1 MYEQEIKLTA
11 NDETVLDEVLQS
23 KLVREL
29 DTGVGG
35 RDAVHYLGV
44 YYDTESRALADNFCS
59 LRARKEGE
67 RWRAALKFGGTIENG
82 LSRRQELEAD
92 ISNWLDNAGQL
103 PPGALRDKVAEMIPD
118 MIRENAPLFPRV
130 TVDMRR
136 SIRNLEFQGTAIEL
150 VTDRGIIRGQSRA
163 VELYEVELE
172 LMRGDIA
179 AVVELGE
186 MLTQRHALTPSTM
199 TKHRIGLQLG

>member
-44 YYDTESRALADNFCS
+44 YYDTESRALADNLCS

-92 ISNWLDNAGQL
+92 INTWLDNAGQL